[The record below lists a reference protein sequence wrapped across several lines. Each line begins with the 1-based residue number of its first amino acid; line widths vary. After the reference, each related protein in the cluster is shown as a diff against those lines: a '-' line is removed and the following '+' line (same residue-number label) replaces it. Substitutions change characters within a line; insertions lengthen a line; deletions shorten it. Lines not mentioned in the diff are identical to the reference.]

1 MLWGTL
7 TDGIAS
13 EGEMRD
19 FLYGLRGLRQRP
31 GFALLAIVALA
42 LGIGATTT
50 IFSVIENVLLDPF
63 PYTDAGRIVSI
74 VIHDQAGSGP
84 GGRSWFEVP
93 EFLDY
98 KEQNHVFED
107 VIGGGNQDVLYT
119 SGPGTERF
127 DGSYVT
133 ANMFQF
139 LGVPAL
145 IGRTILPDDA
155 KAGAAPVFVMDYRL
169 WQNRFNGDQNILGR
183 NFVLNGSPMTLVG
196 VMPPRFTKRGADLWY
211 AFALDRAENKKS
223 SLMFQARLRPGVSIR
238 QAQADIG
245 VIAQRLAKEYPE
257 NYPKQYSVQIETWID
272 SLVGHF
278 RKTLYT
284 LAAAVGLLLLIA
296 CSNVANMLL
305 ARATSREKEM
315 AIRSSMGATRWRL
328 IRQLLAESLLLA
340 LGGAVVGCGFAYAG
354 IKLIVAFIPDGTIP
368 HEAVIGLNVPVLLF
382 SLGIAVLTALIFGLA
397 PALQTARKDIVEPL
411 KAAGKGISGGFRK
424 GRLRNTLV
432 VIEVALSLVLL
443 AGAGLLMRSFMA
455 LQEVELGLNPHNILV
470 ARLPLPRGQYKTA
483 AQIQNFFQPLLA
495 RLAALPGVVAATE
508 TSNLPPYGGNGTEIE
523 ISGKSHSEKWE
534 GLFQLVSEGY
544 LPTLGIK
551 LIRGRALSE
560 VDVHSARK
568 VMMINQTLANKYFGK
583 DDPAGQLVRIKA
595 LETFPDAA
603 ASDPVFEVIGVV
615 ADAKNRGV
623 QEPPSPEMFIPY
635 TITGAFARG
644 ILVRTSQDPL
654 SMLNVV
660 RNEIWSVDHNVALT
674 LTGSLDDY
682 LKKFTYAEPRFSL
695 ILLGVFASVGLV
707 LVAVGIYS
715 VIGYTVSM
723 QTQEIGLRMALGAGR
738 GDVLGMV
745 LRMGMRLVLLGVAIG
760 MAACF
765 GVTQVLTSQLWG
777 ISARDP
783 LTLAGVVMVILIAG
797 AAACYFPARRATRVD
812 PIVAL
817 RYE

>member
-1 MLWGTL
+1 
-7 TDGIAS
+7 
-13 EGEMRD
+13 MRD
-19 FLYGLRGLRQRP
+19 FRYGLRGLRQRP
-31 GFALLAIVALA
+31 GFALLAIIALA

-63 PYTDAGRIVSI
+63 PYADAGRIVSI
-74 VIHDQAGSGP
+74 VIHDQARSGP

-98 KEQNHVFED
+98 KEQNHVFEE

-145 IGRTILPDDA
+145 IGRTILPEDA

-183 NFVLNGSPMTLVG
+183 SFVLNGSAMTLVG

-211 AFALDRAENKKS
+211 AFALDRAENKHS
-223 SLMFQARLRPGVSIR
+223 DLMFQARLRPGVSIR
-238 QAQADIG
+238 QAQADIS
-245 VIAQRLAKEYPE
+245 VIAQRLAKQYPE
-257 NYPKQYSVQIETWID
+257 NYPKQFSVEIETWID

-328 IRQLLAESLLLA
+328 IRQLLVESFLLA

-397 PALQTARKDIVEPL
+397 PALQTARRDIVEPL
-411 KAAGKGISGGFRK
+411 KASGKGISGGFRK

-455 LQEVELGLNPHNILV
+455 LQEVELGLNPHHILV
-470 ARLPLPRGQYKTA
+470 ARLPLPKGQYETA
-483 AQIQNFFQPLLA
+483 QKKQNFFQPLLA
-495 RLAALPGVVAATE
+495 RLAALPGVVAVTE
-508 TSNLPPYGGNGTEIE
+508 TSTLPPYGGIPSQFDIT
-523 ISGKSHSEKWE
+523 GKPHSDHWE
-534 GLFQLVSEGY
+534 GVYQLVSEGY
-544 LPTLGIK
+544 VPTLGIR
-551 LIRGRALSE
+551 LMRGRTLSE
-560 VDVHSARK
+560 ADVRTARK
-568 VMMINQTLANKYFGK
+568 VMMINQTLAAKYFGK
-583 DDPAGQLVRIKA
+583 DDPLGQLVRIEQ
-595 LETFPDAA
+595 LEAVPVPPVKDA
-603 ASDPVFEVIGVV
+603 VFEVVGVV
-615 ADAKNRGV
+615 ADVKNHGV
-623 QEPPSPEMFIPY
+623 QEPVGPEMFIPY
-635 TITGAFARG
+635 TITGAFERG

-660 RNEIWSVDHNVALT
+660 RNEIWAVDHNVALT

-682 LKKFTYAEPRFSL
+682 LKKFTYSEPRFSL

-738 GDVLGMV
+738 RDVLGMV
-745 LRMGMRLVLLGVAIG
+745 LRLGMRLVLLGVAIG
-760 MAACF
+760 LAACF
-765 GVTQVLTSQLWG
+765 GVTRVLASQLWG

-783 LTLAGVVMVILIAG
+783 LTLAGVVMVIVIAG